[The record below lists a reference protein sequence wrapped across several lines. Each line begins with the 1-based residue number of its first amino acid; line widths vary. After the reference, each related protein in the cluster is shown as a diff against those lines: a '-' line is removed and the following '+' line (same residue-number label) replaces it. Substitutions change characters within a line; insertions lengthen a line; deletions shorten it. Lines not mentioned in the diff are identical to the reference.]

1 MQFIIDLFCIVWID
15 PVSKPT
21 CYYNLT
27 KVATYEIGVNKVFEI
42 KGFDELGKTLNELQ
56 KLTNELDGEL
66 GVIQYDP
73 ESAESIELAIVEME
87 RMVDKKFENYATNAV
102 ARNMAD
108 GIKQAYRQMILDKA
122 SEARVNRE
130 NEEDGNGS

>member
-1 MQFIIDLFCIVWID
+1 MWID
-15 PVSKPT
+15 PVSQPT

-27 KVATYEIGVNKVFEI
+27 KVAIYKIGVNTVLEL
-42 KGFDELGKTLNELQ
+42 KGFDELGKTLDDLQ

-73 ESAESIELAIVEME
+73 ENAESIELAIVEME
-87 RMVDKKFENYATNAV
+87 RMVDKKFENYATNSM

-130 NEEDGNGS
+130 NEGDENGS